1 MRAHGSSKK
10 NIVIQKESSII
21 RILLSRQLK
30 VIDRMVICGMILGKH
45 DFWKTSFLVIG
56 WIIIIILF
64 RIMVLLTFQLQ

>member
-45 DFWKTSFLVIG
+45 DFGKLHFWL
-56 WIIIIILF
+56 
-64 RIMVLLTFQLQ
+64 